1 MASAGLST
9 TTALV
14 AAGAAV
20 LGVAVGYTIAAGRA
34 SAAVKP
40 LKGAAD
46 VLLHNG
52 AAVADK
58 AKPVKQKQGML
69 DRERWR
75 GREVSKGHH
84 TKTTRARL
92 TCHSF
97 ACTACCVCPPS
108 SSNDMYFE
116 TAIPVYRTALLTLM
130 LPVDESTRR
139 ANVAMIAACV
149 AQVRG
154 HKQHA
159 TPNTQHPRPRFAQPL
174 TPSPPSG

>member
-58 AKPVKQKQGML
+58 GKPVKQKQGML
-69 DRERWR
+69 DGERWR

-84 TKTTRARL
+84 TKTT
-92 TCHSF
+92 
-97 ACTACCVCPPS
+97 
-108 SSNDMYFE
+108 
-116 TAIPVYRTALLTLM
+116 
-130 LPVDESTRR
+130 
-139 ANVAMIAACV
+139 
-149 AQVRG
+149 
-154 HKQHA
+154 
-159 TPNTQHPRPRFAQPL
+159 
-174 TPSPPSG
+174 

>member
-1 MASAGLST
+1 MAMASAGLST

-52 AAVADK
+52 AAVTDK
-58 AKPVKQKQGML
+58 AKPVKQKQGMS
-69 DRERWR
+69 DVERWS
-75 GREVSKGHH
+75 REVSQGHH
-84 TKTTRARL
+84 TKSTRARL
-92 TCHSF
+92 TSHFF
-97 ACTACCVCPPS
+97 ACTACVCDSLLRP
-108 SSNDMYFE
+108 MTCIE